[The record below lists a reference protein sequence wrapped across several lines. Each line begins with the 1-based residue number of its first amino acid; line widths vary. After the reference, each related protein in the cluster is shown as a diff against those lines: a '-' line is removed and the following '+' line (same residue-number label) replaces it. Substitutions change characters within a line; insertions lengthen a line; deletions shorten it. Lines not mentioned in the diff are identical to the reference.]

1 MMNQKS
7 APFTHL
13 RPTTMPEMLDRAYS
27 VATRFGLL
35 LWFGSFIH
43 ASSHLAAIVLNQF
56 PGARVD
62 SPYGVAAV
70 FLGHNLLSYLVSGI
84 VFLAIFQGLTFPLRS
99 LSMKALFRT
108 ALKKL
113 PGFVLADLLYLV
125 IIFTTAIVAWGFV
138 TAARHPGAGPGLV
151 VVAVIATIFALW
163 MAIRLC
169 LAPLVCLVED
179 GNPITA
185 FGRSWQLTS
194 TRIQAG
200 TGRRDRPPLR
210 WLAIMTLPM
219 LIAAT
224 CFALVALYGY
234 DQLGVRFPITDWRR
248 APVTNLLDLG
258 AFLAIW
264 IAAPLYWTGLMAFYV
279 EYRMRHEALDF
290 YLRIR
295 ERYRAEN
302 PSLETSS
309 RKSS

>member
-1 MMNQKS
+1 MINQKFG
-7 APFTHL
+7 PFTHL

-27 VATRFGLL
+27 VAIRFGLL

-62 SPYGVAAV
+62 SRYGVAAV
-70 FLGHNLLSYLVSGI
+70 FLGHNLISYLMSAI
-84 VFLAIFQGLTFPLRS
+84 AFLAIFQGLTFPMRS

-125 IIFTTAIVAWGFV
+125 IIFTTTIVAWGFIS
-138 TAARHPGAGPGLV
+138 AARLPGAGSMLA
-151 VVAVIATIFALW
+151 VVAVVATVFALW

-169 LAPLVCLVED
+169 LAPLVCLIED
-179 GNPITA
+179 SNPITA

-194 TRIQAG
+194 TRTRTG
-200 TGRRDRPPLR
+200 TGRRDRPPVL
-210 WLAIMTLPM
+210 WLAIMALPM

-224 CFALVALYGY
+224 CFGLVALYGY

-264 IAAPLYWTGLMAFYV
+264 VAAPLYWTGLMAFYV

-290 YLRIR
+290 HLRIR
-295 ERYRAEN
+295 ER
-302 PSLETSS
+302 S
-309 RKSS
+309 RTEKTGT